1 MGGINDIRYQAL
13 SLYKYSSSEI
23 QAAFPLKLYTGS
35 GECSRINM
43 RYNNDQMYSF
53 RITSVDY
60 QNDRMTIKANKPLQ
74 TRGNYNQSR
83 VQLQF
88 TNSNT
93 GLKFSDQYESLWKSL
108 NKTVHISTNSGKSI
122 DAAINYQDVSNTLYA
137 VNYNRDNPQDFISQI
152 NKAADTEFTFI
163 FIFMG

>member
-1 MGGINDIRYQAL
+1 
-13 SLYKYSSSEI
+13 
-23 QAAFPLKLYTGS
+23 
-35 GECSRINM
+35 M
-43 RYNNDQMYSF
+43 RYNNDYMYSF

-74 TRGNYNQSR
+74 TTGNYNQSR

-122 DAAINYQDVSNTLYA
+122 DAAIIYQDVSNTLYA

-163 FIFMG
+163 FLFTG